1 MIEAERIRSLNDR
14 PERGGAYVLY
24 WMQQS
29 QRAHFNPALELAIGI
44 ANDRRLPVVVGFG
57 LMDDY
62 PEANARHYAFMLQ
75 GLKDAA
81 ESLAEKGIAFVIR
94 RGSPEAVALDLAGG
108 AAALVCDG
116 GYLRHQR
123 LWRKRVGEAAECP
136 VLRVE
141 GDVVVP
147 VALASAKA
155 EHAARTIRPRIL
167 RHRDQFL
174 KSLPEQEVVC
184 DARPLGLVS
193 EVDLDDV
200 DAVVAG
206 LKVDPTVPPVR
217 RLKGGTGE
225 ARLRL
230 ATFLDAFA
238 GYAGGRNQPADWR
251 CSFMSPHLHFGQIS
265 PVEIALAVR
274 EAGAGSVEDKAAY
287 LEELIVRREL
297 AINNVVYN
305 PAYDRYQG
313 VPQWARK
320 TLADHAGDHRPHLYS
335 VDDLAAARTHDRYW
349 NASMRE
355 MAHTGFMHN
364 YMRMYWGKKILE
376 WSPDPET
383 AFAVTLS
390 LNNRYFVDGR
400 DPNAY
405 TNVAWCFGL
414 HDRAWTERPIFGK
427 VRYMNAAGL
436 ERKFDI
442 GRYVSAVD
450 ALVARERDGDIP
462 KEQEKRE
469 RGMGDGEG

>member
-1 MIEAERIRSLNDR
+1 MIEAERIRRLNQV
-14 PERGGAYVLY
+14 PERDGAYVLY

-29 QRAHFNPALELAIGI
+29 QRASFNPALELAIGI
-44 ANDRRLPVVVGFG
+44 ANDRKLPVAVGFG

-62 PEANARHYAFMLQ
+62 PEANARHYTFMLQ
-75 GLKDAA
+75 GLREVEAT
-81 ESLAEKGIAFVIR
+81 LAERGVAFVIR
-94 RGSPEAVALDLAGG
+94 RGAPDAVALDLARD
-108 AAALVCDG
+108 AAAVVCDG

-123 LWRKRVGEAAECP
+123 LGRKRVGEEAPCP

-147 VALASAKA
+147 VALVSAKA

-174 KSLPEQEVVC
+174 RPLPEQAALR
-184 DARPLGLVS
+184 DARTLGLVS
-193 EVDLDDV
+193 DVDLADV
-200 DAVVAG
+200 AAVVAA
-206 LKVDPTVPPVR
+206 LKLDHTVKPVR
-217 RLKGGTGE
+217 RLTGGTSE
-225 ARLRL
+225 ARRRL
-230 ATFLDAFA
+230 GAFLDTLA
-238 GYAGGRNQPADWR
+238 GYASGRNQPADWH

-274 EAGAGSVEDKAAY
+274 EARAGSVEDKASY

-305 PAYDRYQG
+305 PAYDRYDG
-313 VPQWARK
+313 LPEWARR
-320 TLADHAGDHRPHLYS
+320 TLAEHAGDDRPHLY
-335 VDDLAAARTHDRYW
+335 DEAALAAANTYDPYW

-355 MAHTGFMHN
+355 MAHTGFTHN

-376 WSPDPET
+376 WSPDPEM
-383 AFAVTLS
+383 AFTVMLR
-390 LNNRYFVDGR
+390 LNNRYFIDGR
-400 DPNAY
+400 DANAY

-414 HDRAWTERPIFGK
+414 HDRGWTERPIFGK

-442 GRYVSAVD
+442 NRYVCAVD
-450 ALVARERDGDIP
+450 ALVAAERDGDIP
-462 KEQEKRE
+462 NE
-469 RGMGDGEG
+469 

>member
-1 MIEAERIRSLNDR
+1 MIEAERIRRLNDQPDR
-14 PERGGAYVLY
+14 DGSFVLY

-29 QRAHFNPALELAIGI
+29 QRASGNAALELAIGM
-44 ANDRRLPVVVGFG
+44 ANDRKLPVVVGFG

-75 GLKDAA
+75 GLREVEAT
-81 ESLAEKGIAFVIR
+81 LGGRGIAFVLR
-94 RGSPEAVALDLAGG
+94 RGAPDAVALDLAH
-108 AAALVCDG
+108 AAAAIVCDG

-123 LWRKRVGEAAECP
+123 LWRKRVGEAAACP

-141 GDVVVP
+141 ADVVVP

-174 KSLPEQEVVC
+174 KPLPEQGVVR
-184 DARPLGLVS
+184 DARGLGLAS
-193 EVDLDDV
+193 DLDLADV
-200 DAVVAG
+200 DAVVAE
-206 LKVDPTVPPVR
+206 LKLDRTVPPVR
-217 RLKGGTGE
+217 RLAGGTTE
-225 ARLRL
+225 ARRRL
-230 ATFLDAFA
+230 AAFLDAFA
-238 GYAGGRNQPADWR
+238 GYASGRNQPADWR
-251 CSFMSPHLHFGQIS
+251 CSFMSPYLHFGQIS
-265 PVEIALAVR
+265 TVEIALAVR
-274 EAGAGSVEDKAAY
+274 EATAGSVEDKAAY

-297 AINNVVYN
+297 AINNVAYN
-305 PAYDRYQG
+305 PAYDRYDG
-313 VPQWARK
+313 LPAWARR
-320 TLADHAGDHRPHLYS
+320 TLGEHATDPRPHLY
-335 VDDLAAARTHDRYW
+335 DEKALAAAQTHDRYW

-376 WSPDPET
+376 WSPDAET

-442 GRYVSAVD
+442 DRYVRAVD
-450 ALVARERDGDIP
+450 GLVAAERDGDIP
-462 KEQEKRE
+462 KA
-469 RGMGDGEG
+469 